1 MNGSHQAVYS
11 LSQSEV
17 ALHCNAISHWLGYT
31 QNDPCL
37 SCSMADCNGMYVDV
51 CHAAHLRQMSNKICF
66 YGVHCMT
73 KHLGHFCIEYSDS
86 VDIWN
91 RKVICMNSLMGH
103 FIPCVYLKDQG
114 ISWFH
119 VKTLMCCPPTTPPTP
134 YKWWVQFLKSHWM
147 GCSQLLFQLKWLTEM
162 R

>member
-17 ALHCNAISHWLGYT
+17 ALHCNAISHWLGVYT
-31 QNDPCL
+31 EWSL
-37 SCSMADCNGMYVDV
+37 SQLQHGWWQWHVYGSRSKHCPLMMFMLMVFVITYETVAS

-73 KHLGHFCIEYSDS
+73 KHLGHSCIEYNDS

-91 RKVICMNSLMGH
+91 RKVICMNSLMCH
-103 FIPCVYLKDQG
+103 FIPSVYLTDQG

-119 VKTLMCCPPTTPPTP
+119 VKTLICHVLPTHYTPNP
-134 YKWWVQFLKSHWM
+134 M
-147 GCSQLLFQLKWLTEM
+147 
-162 R
+162 